1 MTIEEAKEY
10 IPDFE
15 AFCKEACD
23 NCGEAGYCPR
33 YCEDLCE
40 TCVNCGE
47 AEYCHLYCE
56 DLCKAARMDFNR
68 ILKCYARN
76 DGEMYKVLRWL
87 KQARI

>member
-15 AFCKEACD
+15 AFCKEACAT
-23 NCGEAGYCPR
+23 CTEEWYCPHN
-33 YCEDLCE
+33 CEILS
-40 TCVNCGE
+40 
-47 AEYCHLYCE
+47 
-56 DLCKAARMDFNR
+56 KATKMDFNR
-68 ILKCYARN
+68 ILKCYARH

>member
-10 IPDFE
+10 IPDFDS
-15 AFCKEACD
+15 FCKEACAVCTAND
-23 NCGEAGYCPR
+23 WYCPDV
-33 YCEDLCE
+33 CDTLLKA
-40 TCVNCGE
+40 GE
-47 AEYCHLYCE
+47 LDYE
-56 DLCKAARMDFNR
+56 R